1 MKRLMVAVI
10 AAAFALPAAAQNYP
24 NKTVRIV
31 GPFAAGGG
39 GDILARMLA
48 QKLNENYGQYF
59 IVENRAG
66 ATGTIGAAFVAKAPP
81 DGYAL
86 IMHSSSTYIA
96 GYMYRSISYDPVKG
110 FAPVINCVIN
120 PLYLV
125 GNVSLPAKNVPEL
138 IALAKRHPGQV
149 SFGSPGLGSGGHLV
163 MEMFNAAAGTKML
176 HVPFKGSVPALTAV
190 MGGDVSL
197 GITTILTAQ
206 PFVRAGK
213 LRGYAVTGA
222 SRSSTVPDVPTMI
235 ESGVPGFEAFL
246 WTGMLATAGTS
257 SPIINQLNSSI
268 GRILAA
274 PEMKEWLLQTVGGE
288 FMPNTPEQF
297 SDFLARD
304 VVRWQ
309 KAIKYTGV
317 QLD

>member
-1 MKRLMVAVI
+1 MKRFVVAVVL
-10 AAAFALPAAAQNYP
+10 AAFALPITAQNYP
-24 NKTVRIV
+24 NKTVRII

-39 GDILARMLA
+39 GDILARMIA
-48 QKLNENYGQYF
+48 QKLNEVNGQYF

-66 ATGTIGAAFVAKAPP
+66 ATGTIGAAFVAKAPA

-96 GYMYRSISYDPVKG
+96 PFMYRSISYDPVKS
-110 FAPVINCVIN
+110 FAPVVNCVSN

-125 GNVSLPAKNVPEL
+125 GSPALPAKNVREL
-138 IALAKRHPGQV
+138 IALAKKHPGEV
-149 SFGSPGLGSGGHLV
+149 AFGSPGLGSGGHLV
-163 MEMFNAAAGTKML
+163 MEMFNLEAGTRML

-190 MGGDVSL
+190 MGGEVSL

-206 PFVRAGK
+206 PFVKAGK

-235 ESGVPGFEAFL
+235 ESGLPGFQAIL
-246 WTGMLATAGTS
+246 WTGLLATTGTPS
-257 SPIINQLNSSI
+257 AIINQLNASVN
-268 GRILAA
+268 RILSAS
-274 PEMKEWLLQTVGGE
+274 EMKDWLLQTVGGE
-288 FMPNTPEQF
+288 YSPNTPEQF
-297 SDFLARD
+297 GELLAVD
-304 VVRWQ
+304 LVRWQ